1 MPVPM
6 LTADL
11 TTLSK
16 EALIEQIQLLQ
27 LDRQKLA
34 DNQYIEESL
43 GRFTGLLYRKTGQSL
58 HHWAKALLE
67 QLIPYLQGLQAS
79 FYQLVPEKKQLEW
92 VAGYAD
98 LRTETQK
105 PISLGQGPTGQTALD
120 GQLRYFD
127 FLKDSIPVTYTGLAD
142 ILPAAALVLPLIQAG
157 NVEGVLEMTALQP
170 LSEVQLKFLIALSDK
185 LATALQAAKSQIQIE
200 SLYQEA
206 EARAAQLQAQENT
219 LRQNLYI
226 LKDKEAELLL
236 QQQEILKFRQ
246 LVENSRLLMG
256 ILSIDTWQFEYLNPV
271 GIEKLRA
278 IGSGSLLQGRMS
290 GFRLPMEVRK
300 SLIPAIQDNIES
312 TGYRSWEGIIE
323 VQTPEN
329 MTLTLAVRVSPLSS
343 SVKLTP
349 DTATKIEALAFEA
362 TCL

>member
-1 MPVPM
+1 MPAPM

-34 DNQYIEESL
+34 ANQYIEESL

-67 QLIPYLQGLQAS
+67 NLVPYLQGLQAG

-98 LRTETQK
+98 LKTETQR
-105 PISLGQGPTGQTALD
+105 PIPFGQGPTGQTAID

-127 FLKDSIPVTYTGLAD
+127 FLKDSIPVTAGGLAD
-142 ILPAAALVLPLIQAG
+142 ILPAAGLVLPLIQAG
-157 NVEGVLEMTALQP
+157 NVEGVLEMTALHSF
-170 LSEVQLKFLIALSDK
+170 SETQLKFLTALSDK
-185 LATALQAAKSQIQIE
+185 LATALHAAKSQIQIE
-200 SLYQEA
+200 QLYQEA
-206 EARAAQLQAQENT
+206 EARAAQLQAQENI
-219 LRQNLYI
+219 LRQNLYT
-226 LKDKEAELLL
+226 LKEKEAELLL

-256 ILSIDTWQFEYLNPV
+256 IISTDTWQFEYLNPT
-271 GIEKLRA
+271 GIEKLGA
-278 IGSGSLLQGRMS
+278 TGSGNLLQGRMS
-290 GFRLPMEVRK
+290 GFRLPIEVRK
-300 SLIPAIQDNIES
+300 SLIPPIQNGMES
-312 TGYRSWEGIIE
+312 TGYRLWEGIIE

-329 MTLTLAVRVSPLSS
+329 MILPLAARVSPLSS
-343 SVKLTP
+343 S
-349 DTATKIEALAFEA
+349 TATTAIEALAFEA
-362 TCL
+362 ACL